1 MRLYLP
7 LLLTLAAC
15 SSQPTENAAVPANA
29 VACLPETTSR
39 RSPTRPASRAAT
51 PAPLNPPAPGEPGGL
66 ENDTTPVSEA
76 PFTEDSAQGAANV
89 VQTYYALLG
98 EGKYGQAYRL
108 WEPGAAGMT
117 PGAFAASFARYSEY
131 HANIG
136 APGRI
141 DAGAGQRYVT
151 VPVQVYGRLKEGAR
165 PFNMRG
171 SVTLH
176 RAGDID
182 GATAE
187 QRRWRIRSADIKPRP
202 GEATPSQP
210 CRPRT
215 IARPRAI
222 AAWTDRAS
230 SRASIPTR
238 TASPCRA
245 AARRSRRCTVSASP
259 RASATCQG
267 LRAARQG
274 QRHDLHRAGPAAD
287 RLHGSLVEDIL
298 DRCEIGGADIRPGRV
313 DQRVFDFLGSPSRR
327 GRWWSPQ

>member
-1 MRLYLP
+1 MDVYMRLTLP
-7 LLLTLAAC
+7 LFLTLAAC
-15 SSQPTENAAVPANA
+15 SSQPVENMAAPENHVAALPSEAEPAPEPAATSATPVP
-29 VACLPETTSR
+29 TS
-39 RSPTRPASRAAT
+39 SPTPA
-51 PAPLNPPAPGEPGGL
+51 APG
-66 ENDTTPVSEA
+66 NQATPVSEA

-108 WEPGAAGMT
+108 WEPGAAGMDAR
-117 PGAFAASFARYSEY
+117 AFAASFARYSEY

-176 RAGDID
+176 RAGDVD

-202 GEATPSQP
+202 GEATPTPQP
-210 CRPRT
+210 TPQATEDNRSTARYRCMDGSRLVARFDPDRDRVT
-215 IARPRAI
+215 VSRGGKTLATLRGQRVASGIHYAAGGYELRGKGKAMTFTAPGLPPIA
-222 AAWTDRAS
+222 
-230 SRASIPTR
+230 
-238 TASPCRA
+238 
-245 AARRSRRCTVSASP
+245 CTVIS
-259 RASATCQG
+259 
-267 LRAARQG
+267 
-274 QRHDLHRAGPAAD
+274 
-287 RLHGSLVEDIL
+287 
-298 DRCEIGGADIRPGRV
+298 
-313 DQRVFDFLGSPSRR
+313 
-327 GRWWSPQ
+327 